1 MSKDFGMLAIILIS
15 SLALLFAGYR
25 IYGSFLEKK
34 CDLDDSIVTPA
45 IEKED
50 GVDYSPTNA
59 SILFGHHFSS
69 IAGAGPIVGPI
80 LAATYFGWS
89 PTWIWILIGAIFV
102 GGVHDFGSTFMSIR
116 HGGRSVADVMR
127 KLVGETTGKL
137 FLLFVILALVYVIV
151 VFLDLT
157 ASTFTKQPAVAT
169 SSGWFVL
176 VALVFGVLLRTN
188 SFSLGRLALI
198 FFPLTF
204 LGLLVGHYFP
214 VPMLG
219 KDVWILATL
228 LYCFVAAVL
237 PVGILLQPRDFL
249 SAGFLYAILLFGALG
264 MLFSSESIQLPAF
277 TGWES
282 EKLGMLVPFLF
293 ITVACGACSGFHSIV
308 SSGTTSKQIRRES
321 DVTRVSYGAML
332 VEGILAVFALGCVA
346 ILTTAERESGGT
358 PVGIFAAGASK
369 FFATLGIPSNLGAEF
384 AMLAISTFLLTTL
397 DTCTRLTRFLI
408 EELFSWRNQASRF
421 AGTFLALLFPA
432 LLVLQTFPGPD
443 GKLQPAWKA
452 VWPLFGATNQLLAA
466 LALLTFV
473 VFLKIKK
480 TSYTFAL
487 IPALVMMFMPMLA
500 LWDMASRFGISS
512 LVGGASVGMFVL
524 GFYLMISSS
533 SRVLRAN

>member
-1 MSKDFGMLAIILIS
+1 MLAIILIS
-15 SLALLFAGYR
+15 SLGLLFAGFR
-25 IYGSFLEKK
+25 IYGSFLERK

-219 KDVWILATL
+219 KDIWILATL

-346 ILTTAERESGGT
+346 ILTTAERESVGT

-369 FFATLGIPSNLGAEF
+369 FFVTLGIPSNLGAEF

-432 LLVLQTFPGPD
+432 LLVIQTFPGPD

-473 VFLKIKK
+473 VFLKVKK

-500 LWDMASRFGISS
+500 LWDMASRFGASS

-524 GFYLMISSS
+524 GIFLMAFSIK
-533 SRVLRAN
+533 RVLRELQLPIQN

>member
-1 MSKDFGMLAIILIS
+1 MLAIILIS
-15 SLALLFAGYR
+15 SLALLFTGYR

-34 CDLDDSIVTPA
+34 CDLDDSIVTPS

-219 KDVWILATL
+219 KDIWILATL

-346 ILTTAERESGGT
+346 ILTTAERESVGT

-369 FFATLGIPSNLGAEF
+369 FFVTLGIPSNLGAEF

-432 LLVLQTFPGPD
+432 LLVIQTFPGPD

-473 VFLKIKK
+473 VFLKVKK

-500 LWDMASRFGISS
+500 LWDMVSRFGASS

-524 GFYLMISSS
+524 GIFLMAFSIK
-533 SRVLRAN
+533 RVLRELQLPIQN